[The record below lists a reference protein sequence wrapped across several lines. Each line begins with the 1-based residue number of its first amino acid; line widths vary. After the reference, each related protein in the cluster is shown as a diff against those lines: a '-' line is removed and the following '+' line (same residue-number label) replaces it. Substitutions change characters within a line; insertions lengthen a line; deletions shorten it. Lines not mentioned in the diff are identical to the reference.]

1 MRTTLAA
8 LVAASM
14 FFGGVATAFAAPQA
28 GTMLTG
34 TLTTSLDTKTAYAG
48 EDVTADN
55 VSSSDGSISGA
66 TMSGTV
72 AAVTPAG
79 QGQAARIRLHFNY
92 LRTQSGRLYDID
104 GVVTQLQAQ
113 TKNNGLKE
121 AGGGLAGMLVGNA
134 IGKTIFGIAGGGL
147 VGAVGGFL
155 IAKNNRENMTVPA
168 NSTVTVRLVESA
180 RRQE

>member
-1 MRTTLAA
+1 MRNALAA
-8 LVAASM
+8 LVAVSIFFAGTAAAS
-14 FFGGVATAFAAPQA
+14 AEPLA

-48 EDVTADN
+48 EDVYAEN
-55 VSSSDGSISGA
+55 VSSSDGSIENA

-72 AAVTPAG
+72 DRVIPAG
-79 QGQAARIRLHFNY
+79 QSQAARIRLHFNY
-92 LRTQSGRLYDID
+92 LRLPGGRMYAID
-104 GVVTQLQAQ
+104 GIVTQLQAQ

-121 AGGGLAGMLVGNA
+121 AGGALAGMLVGNA
-134 IGKTIFGIAGGGL
+134 ITKTIFGIAGGGL

-155 IAKNNRENMTVPA
+155 IAKNNRENMTIPA
-168 NSTVTVRLVESA
+168 NSTVTVRVAGA